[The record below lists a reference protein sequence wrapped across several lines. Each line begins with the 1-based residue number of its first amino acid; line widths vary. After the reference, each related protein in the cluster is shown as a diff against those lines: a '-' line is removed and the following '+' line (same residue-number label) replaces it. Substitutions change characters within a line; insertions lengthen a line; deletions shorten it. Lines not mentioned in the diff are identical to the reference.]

1 MTEKGC
7 WHPCLSRLRAINVG
21 AHSPKLE
28 GEPSNFCAH
37 LPSLSNLTVVPDFFL
52 QVASAVRSDPVPVES
67 PSVVP
72 SDSQD
77 SLQGL
82 GYFQVKTEDDS
93 YQHNCSNQQSASDS
107 DHNLRPQVEHLSHLA
122 KKFRQHEWLHSQR
135 ATWLSPSPNFLQ

>member
-1 MTEKGC
+1 MLA
-7 WHPCLSRLRAINVG
+7 PMLSRLRAVNLGV
-21 AHSPKLE
+21 HSPKLE

-37 LPSLSNLTVVPDFFL
+37 LPSLSNLTVALDFPL
-52 QVASAVRSDPVPVES
+52 QVTNAVRSDPVPAES

-82 GYFQVKTEDDS
+82 GYFLVKTEDKR
-93 YQHNCSNQQSASDS
+93 YQHDCSNQQSASDA

-122 KKFRQHEWLHSQR
+122 KKFKQLEWLHSQR
-135 ATWLSPSPNFLQ
+135 ATWSPPSLNSLQ